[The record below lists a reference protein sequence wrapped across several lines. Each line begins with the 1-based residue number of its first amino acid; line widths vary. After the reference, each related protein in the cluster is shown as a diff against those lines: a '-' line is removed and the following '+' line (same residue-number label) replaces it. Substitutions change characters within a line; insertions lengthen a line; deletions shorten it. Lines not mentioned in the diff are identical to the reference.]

1 MIGEPSINGPTAG
14 RNGNGRFAT
23 GNRYGKGGNPFAAEA
38 LKVRRDLI
46 RMSKG
51 KRRRAILAKLIEQAA
66 TGSVPHVTLWL
77 AYVVGR
83 PADMLVEERIAALEA
98 VQNERQAQI

>member
-1 MIGEPSINGPTAG
+1 MSESPSINGATAG
-14 RNGNGRFAT
+14 RNGDGRFAG
-23 GNRYGKGGNPFAAEA
+23 GNKYGKGGNPFAAEA
-38 LKVRRDLI
+38 MRVRRDLI

-51 KRRRAILAKLIEQAA
+51 KKRRAILEKLIELAA

-98 VQNERQAQI
+98 LVSERQAKR